1 MVPSPRTH
9 HSTCGESIIPYSV
22 GNHRHTPE
30 VEMAV
35 DRVAG
40 SHMNVTFVPQL
51 IPIVRGILSS
61 CYFRLKGDATQ
72 EDIDEVYRAQYG
84 GERFVHYVK
93 DPSIR
98 AVVGSNHAQ
107 VASRLIG
114 DKVVAF
120 GVVDNLVK
128 GAAGQA
134 VQCMNLMLNLDESAG
149 LDMPGLGV

>member
-1 MVPSPRTH
+1 
-9 HSTCGESIIPYSV
+9 
-22 GNHRHTPE
+22 
-30 VEMAV
+30 MAV
-35 DRVAG
+35 DRFAG
-40 SHMNVTFVPQL
+40 THMEVIFVPQL

-61 CYFRLKGDATQ
+61 CYFRLKDGASQ
-72 EDIDEVYRAQYG
+72 EDIDAIYRRQYG
-84 GERFVHYVK
+84 DERFVHYVRE
-93 DPSIR
+93 PSIR

-107 VASRLIG
+107 VASHLIG